1 MDFICAPV
9 HICGATETVHGHQ
22 SEKNMTG
29 AHELSDVLVRLKTSL
44 PFVVALPIIVALV
57 FASIVDWLERRL
69 TAHPE
74 TAAEGHRNDA
84 GIVASRPLRWQSAHR
99 RGSLKSVGHH
109 GHQA

>member
-1 MDFICAPV
+1 
-9 HICGATETVHGHQ
+9 
-22 SEKNMTG
+22 MTG